1 MLLLVQERFKVLV
14 LNVIDLWLRTLL
26 AHHSVIHFQQKRC
39 PHGVAVFS
47 CSFSKHSA
55 HFIPLLVLMLVAAG
69 LSCETRRSNGLPDFR
84 CCSDTDNSMFTAG
97 DLSTKWWTKDC
108 DSPACKD
115 SMRHEEFFF
124 PYTQPFDPT
133 KWLPSNFS
141 LQYHPE
147 SQIMVARLNETIT
160 KKRSPWLLNKFF
172 FSAP

>member
-84 CCSDTDNSMFTAG
+84 CCSETDNSSPQVTCRQS
-97 DLSTKWWTKDC
+97 DERKITIHPRVKIPCDTKN
-108 DSPACKD
+108 S
-115 SMRHEEFFF
+115 
-124 PYTQPFDPT
+124 Y
-133 KWLPSNFS
+133 SN
-141 LQYHPE
+141 
-147 SQIMVARLNETIT
+147 ILNPLTPQ
-160 KKRSPWLLNKFF
+160 SD
-172 FSAP
+172 

>member
-55 HFIPLLVLMLVAAG
+55 HFIPLLVLMFVAAG
-69 LSCETRRSNGLPDFR
+69 LSCETRRSSGLPDFT

-115 SMRHEEFFF
+115 SMRHKEFFF

-133 KWLPSNFS
+133 KGLPSNFS
-141 LQYHPE
+141 LQYHPRITHYGRE
-147 SQIMVARLNETIT
+147 NE
-160 KKRSPWLLNKFF
+160 WNDH
-172 FSAP
+172 